1 MIKMVEK
8 LMKAIEAVMI
18 VLLSMDVLIIVA
30 QIFWRYILRAPLGWT
45 EQAAKAGFIW
55 LVMLGIPVMFNRNIW
70 MSFDIFLEKIPGL
83 ANKIIHLLLLLL
95 GAGFSVFY
103 FFASLQLCIRTGN
116 RMVSGF
122 PLPLNALYS
131 AQPAGAVLLILV
143 FVKQALVLIRK
154 KPGQSDNADAS
165 AASPEKQEQGAH

>member
-1 MIKMVEK
+1 MIKLVER
-8 LMKAIEAVMI
+8 LMKAVEALMI

-55 LVMLGIPVMFNRNIW
+55 LVMLGIPVMFNRSIW
-70 MSFDIFLEKIPGL
+70 MSFDVILEKIPGI
-83 ANKIIHLLLLLL
+83 ANTIIHIFLLLL

-131 AQPAGAVLLILV
+131 AQPAGAMLLFLV
-143 FVKQALVLIRK
+143 FIKQTLVRTGK
-154 KPGQSDNADAS
+154 KPGQDESTSDEAVS
-165 AASPEKQEQGAH
+165 RSRKEQGAK